1 MKKDGRKYLRRAAR
15 VSTCS
20 PEARKVLL
28 RRLTRQLEA
37 LEKDAPEADYKAVCS
52 ALGSPEEA
60 VNAYEA
66 ALPETDRQKA
76 CRHRKCVRIAAAA
89 AVCAVLAALIIV
101 FWFLWESK
109 ETFYILPTLTIYS
122 SEEEPDYWDEVENG
136 ETVVVYPDD
145 TDMDRYIVEN
155 SSEPVE

>member
-20 PEARKVLL
+20 PEARKILL

-37 LEKDAPEADYKAVCS
+37 FEEDDPEADYKAICS

-76 CRHRKCVRIAAAA
+76 CRHRKRVRVAVA
-89 AVCAVLAALIIV
+89 AVVVI

-155 SSEPVE
+155 FSEPVE